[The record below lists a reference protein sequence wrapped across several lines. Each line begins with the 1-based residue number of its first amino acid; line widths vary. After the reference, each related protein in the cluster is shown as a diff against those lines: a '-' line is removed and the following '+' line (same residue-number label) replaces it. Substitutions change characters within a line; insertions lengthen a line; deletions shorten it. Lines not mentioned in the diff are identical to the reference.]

1 MTDSR
6 RTAPPATES
15 PVETAPSLALEDLVP
30 DLSRAEDE
38 HADSLPAMRT
48 ARIVEVR
55 GDHALVVCRGSS
67 KVMEADVDPEV
78 EPELVEEC
86 RRAGSAVLIEHAR
99 GQRPVVVGVVQTR
112 LPREERVPPEDLH
125 LEAEREILL
134 KVGQAGIRLRSDG
147 EIEVVGSR
155 ISAASRGLFRI
166 VGRILRLN

>member
-1 MTDSR
+1 ME
-6 RTAPPATES
+6 APTE
-15 PVETAPSLALEDLVP
+15 PTPSLALEDLVP

-38 HADSLPAMRT
+38 HADAPPAMRT
-48 ARIVEVR
+48 ARILEVH
-55 GDHALVVCRGSS
+55 GDHVVVAWRGSS
-67 KVMEADVDPEV
+67 KAIEADVAPEV
-78 EPELVEEC
+78 EPALVEES

-112 LPREERVPPEDLH
+112 LPREERVPPDDLH
-125 LEAEREILL
+125 LEAAREILL

-147 EIEVVGSR
+147 EIELVGSR